1 MRTKSF
7 LLWLSGPKL
16 QSKISLIELLVKY
29 GYNIE
34 ISGETRMQ
42 LESHQ
47 KWLSLISWEQ
57 TGRVNNIDLNFSPQI
72 SADFETGPKYFEYA

>member
-1 MRTKSF
+1 MRAKSF
-7 LLWLSGPKL
+7 LLWLPGPKL
-16 QSKISLIELLVKY
+16 QSKISFEPLVKY

-42 LESHQ
+42 LESRQ
-47 KWLSLISWEQ
+47 NYFSSIGWEQ
-57 TGRVNNIDLNFSPQI
+57 TGRENNIAIFSPQI